1 MILLRFSFLLFGIQD
16 ELFLE
21 TIFGYIA
28 AYMQVFEERAAK
40 GAGESAQEQ
49 GTLRWKPGSDLSI
62 MEKEILKETL
72 RNEEEH
78 D

>member
-1 MILLRFSFLLFGIQD
+1 MMI
-16 ELFLE
+16 
-21 TIFGYIA
+21 
-28 AYMQVFEERAAK
+28 FEKRAAK

-62 MEKEILKETL
+62 MEKEILKERL